1 MTGEASGETVKLLGG
16 LGRPENGA
24 DDLRPLEPE
33 FASDLLTVE
42 AGPFKLA
49 EQHPD
54 VLAAQLWAPVV
65 RDRDRRLCM
74 SEATVA
80 ARASRHLGK
89 AVRVQPADQSSFGK
103 RHIGEC
109 SQPRPCPQHSR
120 VARGRSS

>member
-1 MTGEASGETVKLLGG
+1 MPGETIKCSAAW
-16 LGRPENGA
+16 RDPREGA

-42 AGPFKLA
+42 ARPLKLA
-49 EQHPD
+49 EQHPN

-65 RDRDRRLCM
+65 RDCDRGPVM

-89 AVRVQPADQSSFGK
+89 AVREEPADQRSLGK
-103 RHIGEC
+103 R
-109 SQPRPCPQHSR
+109 RMR
-120 VARGRSS
+120 RL